1 MIFMEIINFKIDN
14 NVNKYLKVLYF
25 FFIKTCTLN
34 KFNVCT

>member
-25 FFIKTCTLN
+25 FFIVQNLYFK
-34 KFNVCT
+34 